1 VAVANT
7 ISDDLYHGLLSRG
20 ASPARRLFVARLS
33 MLLTAT
39 VIFSMSQG
47 QALDPLRS
55 VISAFSLSAGTFFP
69 VLVLCV
75 WWKRLTGKGALA
87 GMATGFAVT
96 ALYLSSGGTPLFG
109 IDPLTAAAIG
119 VPAGF
124 AAAILASLLFGSPDE
139 QALDAADELRI
150 PAGETLQSRMLRLAA
165 RAKPLRQP

>member
-1 VAVANT
+1 VANT
-7 ISDDLYHGLLSRG
+7 VSDDLYHGLLSKG
-20 ASPARRLFVARLS
+20 ASPARRLFIARLS
-33 MLLTAT
+33 MLAGAA
-39 VIFSMSQG
+39 VIFSMAQG
-47 QALDPLRS
+47 QAIDPLRW

-69 VLVLCV
+69 VLVLSV
-75 WWKRLTGKGALA
+75 WWRRLTSKGALA
-87 GMATGFAVT
+87 GMAGGFTVT

-124 AAAILASLLFGSPDE
+124 VAAFLGSLLFGSPDE

-165 RAKPLRQP
+165 RSKPLRQP